1 MKLLTLFCCENSTS
15 MSGIQ
20 YKSPRKGIADRTQQF
35 AAHKSSHHGRVTK
48 ISERK
53 ARKPC
58 PPPSNTP
65 AEVLAMVQLKL
76 REAEGGTEV
85 FDNGFVSYD
94 DGYDG
99 YDGSTQM
106 QDVNKGYEGDDDDDG
121 EEESLENMSPEWV
134 AEHVEA
140 IFGKDVLCRSAP
152 ALFSKRKR
160 SYAQNT
166 KRYKSNW
173 SGFIKSVSRL
183 VAWCSIKDTHFCK
196 CGEEEMLPAVSLT
209 GMCYSKHVE

>member
-1 MKLLTLFCCENSTS
+1 

-85 FDNGFVSYD
+85 FDNGFVSYAAL
-94 DGYDG
+94 GG
-99 YDGSTQM
+99 QS
-106 QDVNKGYEGDDDDDG
+106 VNSFKFCMVNALVRQVP
-121 EEESLENMSPEWV
+121 SV
-134 AEHVEA
+134 A
-140 IFGKDVLCRSAP
+140 DP
-152 ALFSKRKR
+152 
-160 SYAQNT
+160 
-166 KRYKSNW
+166 
-173 SGFIKSVSRL
+173 
-183 VAWCSIKDTHFCK
+183 
-196 CGEEEMLPAVSLT
+196 
-209 GMCYSKHVE
+209 